1 MANKITYTQINPQT
15 YVSTLSRYRDQQS
28 IQYGDNNL
36 LAFATYKRPDY
47 AISNTD
53 TVFMINGATAY
64 RPDKVS
70 LMKYGFVDYWYKIME
85 LNKIYDIMDFK
96 AGRTIYLPTVTL

>member
-1 MANKITYTQINPQT
+1 MANKITYTGIPATT
-15 YVSTLSRYRDQQS
+15 YVSTLSRYRYQQS

-36 LAFATYKRPDY
+36 LAFATYKRRPY
-47 AISNTD
+47 NVANTD
-53 TVFMINGATAY
+53 TIFMIDGATAY

-70 LMKYGFVDYWYKIME
+70 LMKYGFVDYWYRIME

-96 AGRTIYLPTVTL
+96 AGRTIYLPSVTL

>member
-1 MANKITYTQINPQT
+1 
-15 YVSTLSRYRDQQS
+15 
-28 IQYGDNNL
+28 
-36 LAFATYKRPDY
+36 
-47 AISNTD
+47 
-53 TVFMINGATAY
+53 MIDGSTAY

-96 AGRTIYLPTVTL
+96 AGRTIYLPSVTL